1 MASSENQQQTFPAVP
16 PSLSA
21 GDHEMR
27 DYYAPQNV
35 PRPSIHQAP
44 YLTPYLGLR
53 ARLSQVWLNRWTVL
67 LLLVLARTLIA
78 VAGINDNLSSARQQ
92 ALRACT
98 EVENIGSTMA
108 SMPHYMAQGVNE
120 LTASGVEKGAN
131 GLLSMINLSVT
142 AVENIVLFVINM
154 MTQTYVCLITL
165 AVSGSLHAAVQLGDE
180 VVKILNSTIPA
191 IGDDIASVT
200 STFETDFNSFM
211 NSLKSIPFAN
221 INPPTLNLDTDIEK
235 LKNLTMPTDISTG
248 LQDLNNSIPTF
259 ADVQNFT
266 ETVIKFPFEEVK
278 KLISEALGN
287 FTFNRSSLPVPQK
300 EQLSFCSEN
309 NGINDF
315 FDGLVKLEIMARKI
329 FIGVVVV
336 LAILACIPMAYREIR
351 RWRKMQQR
359 AQLVGQSGYDSMDVI
374 YIASRPYTATF
385 GIKVA
390 NRFGSTRRQ
399 TLIRW
404 AVAYAT
410 STPALFVLSLGL
422 AGLFACLCQYILLKV
437 IEKEVP
443 ALTSQVA
450 GFADKVVSSLNN
462 ASETW
467 ANGVNDAINTTN
479 TDINKNIFGWV
490 NITTTAVNST
500 LNEFVDQMT
509 SALNTTFGGTILY
522 DPIMGVLN
530 CLVLLK
536 LQGFQKALTWV
547 SDNAQVNFPMLANDT
562 FSLGAIAKISGDSSS
577 ANLLADPGSSTADDI
592 SASVLELTNKLQ
604 NGIRTEAIIAS
615 CLVLIWVIV
624 ALIGVVRVCMLLFWR
639 QKTRAEGGQAY
650 IVDPVTENFRGHD
663 FRPDTAAPPYEYPV
677 NKAAPYTIQP
687 RPFPTF
693 EPTSNAYSSE
703 AEKVGQVGA
712 HNVGD
717 SVAPPGHLRASSHGD
732 LGGNSPFNEKSANN
746 PFSD

>member
-27 DYYAPQNV
+27 DYYAPQDA
-35 PRPSIHQAP
+35 PRPSINQTP

-53 ARLSQVWLNRWTVL
+53 ARLSQVWINRWTIL
-67 LLLVLARTLIA
+67 LLLVLVRTLIA
-78 VAGINDNLSSARQQ
+78 VSGINDNLSSARQE

-98 EVENIGSTMA
+98 EVENVGSTMA

-120 LTASGVEKGAN
+120 LTASGVEKAVN
-131 GLLSMINLSVT
+131 GLMSMINLSVT
-142 AVENIVLFVINM
+142 GVENIVLFVINM

-165 AVSGSLHAAVQLGDE
+165 AVSGSLHAAVSLGDE

-200 STFETDFNSFM
+200 STFEKDFNSFM

-235 LKNLTMPTDISTG
+235 LKNLTMPTDITTG

-259 ADVQNFT
+259 AEVQNFT
-266 ETVIKFPFEEVK
+266 QTVIRFPFEEVK
-278 KLISEALGN
+278 KLISEAMGN
-287 FTFNRSSLPVPQK
+287 YTFNRTTLPIPQK
-300 EQLSFCSEN
+300 EQLSFCSDN

-329 FIGVVVV
+329 FIAVIIV

-359 AQLVGQSGYDSMDVI
+359 AQLVGQSGYDSMDVV

-390 NRFGSTRRQ
+390 NYFGSTRRQ
-399 TLIRW
+399 TAVRW

-410 STPALFVLSLGL
+410 SIPALFVLCLGL
-422 AGLFACLCQYILLKV
+422 AGLFSCLCQYILLKA

-450 GFADKVVSSLNN
+450 NFADKVVNALNN

-479 TDINKNIFGWV
+479 ADINNNMFGWV
-490 NITTTAVNST
+490 NTTTTAVNST

-509 SALNTTFGGTILY
+509 GALNTTFGGTILY
-522 DPIMGVLN
+522 EPIMGVLN

-547 SDNAQVNFPMLANDT
+547 SDNAHVDFPLLANDT
-562 FSLGAIAKISGDSSS
+562 FSIGAVATISGDSSS
-577 ANLLADPGSSTADDI
+577 ASLLANPGGTTSDEI
-592 SASVLELTNKLQ
+592 SASVLKLTAKLE

-615 CLVLIWVIV
+615 CLVLIWVFI
-624 ALIGVVRVCMLLFWR
+624 ALIGLIRICTVLLWR

-650 IVDPVTENFRGHD
+650 VVDPVTDNFRGHD

-693 EPTSNAYSSE
+693 EPTANAYSSE
-703 AEKVGQVGA
+703 DEKVGQVGA

-717 SVAPPGHLRASSHGD
+717 SVARPGHVRASSHGD
-732 LGGNSPFNEKSANN
+732 LGGTTPYNEKSANN
-746 PFSD
+746 PFAE